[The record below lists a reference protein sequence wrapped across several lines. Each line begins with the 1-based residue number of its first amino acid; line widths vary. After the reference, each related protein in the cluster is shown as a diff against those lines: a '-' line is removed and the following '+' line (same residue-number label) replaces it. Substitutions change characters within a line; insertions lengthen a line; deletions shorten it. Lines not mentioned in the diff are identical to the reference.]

1 MSMHT
6 LVGGGMRPRARYRAR
21 ALGGLLLALLM
32 TGAPYVPTAASGE
45 VARTKKDIWATHNV
59 VLINYDPVNK
69 RYRAHCVSVG
79 NSAVKKQILAC
90 RLTRSSDGEVR
101 LGKGVGPSYE
111 NIRTHSDL
119 LGRKPNSCVVA
130 AMWLKLSHR
139 ETKYETTLKTK
150 CYPKE

>member
-1 MSMHT
+1 MSVRA
-6 LVGGGMRPRARYRAR
+6 LVGGGMRPRARYRAH

-45 VARTKKDIWATHNV
+45 VTRTVKDNLWAVHNV

-79 NSAVKKQILAC
+79 NSRVKKQILAC
-90 RLTRSSDGEVR
+90 RLTDSKGEVK

-111 NIRTHSDL
+111 GVRTHSDL
-119 LGRKPNSCVVA
+119 LGRKPNTCVVS
-130 AMWLKLSHR
+130 AMGLKLIYR
-139 ETKYETTLKTK
+139 ESTYKTTLKTE
-150 CYPKE
+150 CVS